1 MLLQIFKV
9 EKNYF
14 SIKGLKTKGLKNLA
28 GEESVKES
36 LSKCYSQSRLY
47 IKNNNSV
54 NCLANIILL
63 CGALAINGP
72 DFKNWYNFNVR
83 GHMITS

>member
-36 LSKCYSQSRLY
+36 RQPTLK
-47 IKNNNSV
+47 
-54 NCLANIILL
+54 
-63 CGALAINGP
+63 
-72 DFKNWYNFNVR
+72 
-83 GHMITS
+83 

>member
-36 LSKCYSQSRLY
+36 YSIL
-47 IKNNNSV
+47 KNAKDKV
-54 NCLANIILL
+54 IDLL
-63 CGALAINGP
+63 GSGE
-72 DFKNWYNFNVR
+72 
-83 GHMITS
+83 

>member
-36 LSKCYSQSRLY
+36 FGLFIS
-47 IKNNNSV
+47 
-54 NCLANIILL
+54 IL
-63 CGALAINGP
+63 I
-72 DFKNWYNFNVR
+72 DS
-83 GHMITS
+83 IS

>member
-36 LSKCYSQSRLY
+36 KHQLSPVIWHRFCLIFHLINQS
-47 IKNNNSV
+47 
-54 NCLANIILL
+54 
-63 CGALAINGP
+63 
-72 DFKNWYNFNVR
+72 
-83 GHMITS
+83 

>member
-36 LSKCYSQSRLY
+36 SYDKEVQSIFITNQFQVLLYTLSSRFRT
-47 IKNNNSV
+47 K
-54 NCLANIILL
+54 
-63 CGALAINGP
+63 
-72 DFKNWYNFNVR
+72 KW
-83 GHMITS
+83 

>member
-36 LSKCYSQSRLY
+36 SNLKYKTTFYIVNSLY
-47 IKNNNSV
+47 ACNN
-54 NCLANIILL
+54 
-63 CGALAINGP
+63 
-72 DFKNWYNFNVR
+72 
-83 GHMITS
+83 

>member
-36 LSKCYSQSRLY
+36 DKKLGMKLDYYHVL
-47 IKNNNSV
+47 
-54 NCLANIILL
+54 
-63 CGALAINGP
+63 
-72 DFKNWYNFNVR
+72 
-83 GHMITS
+83 

>member
-36 LSKCYSQSRLY
+36 RFLKTFS
-47 IKNNNSV
+47 
-54 NCLANIILL
+54 
-63 CGALAINGP
+63 
-72 DFKNWYNFNVR
+72 FTF
-83 GHMITS
+83 

>member
-36 LSKCYSQSRLY
+36 NWFFALTSFELKYM
-47 IKNNNSV
+47 
-54 NCLANIILL
+54 II
-63 CGALAINGP
+63 
-72 DFKNWYNFNVR
+72 Y
-83 GHMITS
+83 

>member
-36 LSKCYSQSRLY
+36 GNKTPLWWLRFTRVSEPFLLY
-47 IKNNNSV
+47 I
-54 NCLANIILL
+54 
-63 CGALAINGP
+63 
-72 DFKNWYNFNVR
+72 F
-83 GHMITS
+83 

>member
-36 LSKCYSQSRLY
+36 RNQFIPCSF
-47 IKNNNSV
+47 IV
-54 NCLANIILL
+54 I
-63 CGALAINGP
+63 
-72 DFKNWYNFNVR
+72 
-83 GHMITS
+83 

>member
-36 LSKCYSQSRLY
+36 CKFDQDLKKST
-47 IKNNNSV
+47 
-54 NCLANIILL
+54 ALL
-63 CGALAINGP
+63 DLFYVTCT
-72 DFKNWYNFNVR
+72 
-83 GHMITS
+83 MQ

>member
-36 LSKCYSQSRLY
+36 YEKLY
-47 IKNNNSV
+47 FYYLTLAWNN
-54 NCLANIILL
+54 
-63 CGALAINGP
+63 
-72 DFKNWYNFNVR
+72 K
-83 GHMITS
+83 

>member
-36 LSKCYSQSRLY
+36 GLKVFFGRHYF
-47 IKNNNSV
+47 
-54 NCLANIILL
+54 
-63 CGALAINGP
+63 G
-72 DFKNWYNFNVR
+72 
-83 GHMITS
+83 M

>member
-36 LSKCYSQSRLY
+36 FLHSNENNRLLYEIGYLSIY
-47 IKNNNSV
+47 
-54 NCLANIILL
+54 
-63 CGALAINGP
+63 
-72 DFKNWYNFNVR
+72 
-83 GHMITS
+83 

>member
-36 LSKCYSQSRLY
+36 GGKPHLYRWGRMSQRT
-47 IKNNNSV
+47 KVMHN
-54 NCLANIILL
+54 
-63 CGALAINGP
+63 
-72 DFKNWYNFNVR
+72 
-83 GHMITS
+83 